1 MNISNFFIKRPIFAA
16 VISIIIFVIGALAY
30 FRLPLSEY
38 PEVVPPT
45 VVVRTSYP
53 GANPT
58 VIADTVASPLEQQIN
73 GVEGM
78 LYMFSQATADGV
90 MTLTITFGLGTD
102 LDKAQVQVQN
112 RVSQALPRLP
122 QEVQRLG
129 VTTEKTSPDLLMVVH
144 LESPDNRYDMLYLA
158 NLAILQVKDELGRL
172 PGVGN
177 VQVFGAGDFSMRVWL
192 NPNKLASHNLTA
204 TDVVQAIREQNV
216 QVAAGVL
223 GAPPTNTGSTAFQL
237 LVNTQGRLTTE
248 EEFGNIIVRAAKNGQ
263 ITRIRDLG
271 RVELGSSTYA
281 LRSLLD
287 NKPAAALPISQRP
300 GSNALETSQ
309 QVRDTME
316 RLKKSFPEGVD
327 YKIAYDPTVFVRESI
342 QAVGHTFVEALILV
356 VIVVLVFLQT
366 WRASVIPLLALPVSL
381 IGTFSI
387 MLALGFSLNTL
398 SLFGLVLAIGIVVD
412 DAIVVVENVER
423 NIALGLEP
431 HEATRRAM
439 EEVSGP
445 IVAIALVLCAVFVPT
460 AFIVGLS
467 GQFYKQFALTIAIS
481 TVISAFNSLTLS
493 PALAALLLKSHD
505 AKKDRFTRAID
516 FAFGWFFKLFNR
528 FFGRA
533 SGGYGKLVTHTL
545 RSSVIAVVVY
555 AGLVGLT
562 ILGFSRVPAGFV
574 PTQDKGY
581 LVSFAQLPNGATLD
595 RTEDVIRKMSDIA
608 LKHPGVQNAVAFPGL
623 SINGFTNSPNSGI
636 VFATLKPS
644 EERRSPGLSANAIAA
659 DLNKQYG
666 SIQEAFI
673 AIFPPPPVQ
682 GLGTVAGFKLYIE
695 DRAGMGLEPL
705 YKETTSTLQKGN
717 QTPGLIGVF
726 SSFDINVP
734 QIDSHVDRE
743 KAKTYGIPLG
753 DVFDTMQVYLGSLY
767 VNDFNRFGRTYQVN
781 VQAESPYRLQPEDI
795 SHLRTR
801 NLAGEMIPL
810 GSVVTVKPIFGPDR
824 VMHYN
829 GFPAAEINGAA
840 APGYSTGQSESAIAK
855 VLDDQLPNGMKY
867 EWTELTYQKILA
879 GNTMVYIFPLS
890 VFLVYLVLAAQYE
903 SWSLPLV
910 IILIVPMTLFSAIAG
925 VWLLNGDNNVFTQI
939 SLIVLVG
946 LACKNAILI
955 VEFAREKQLQ
965 EGMNRVDAVLEAC
978 RLRLRPIL
986 MTSLAF
992 TMGVIPLVLSSGA
1005 GSEMRRA
1012 IGVAVFFG
1020 MLGVTAFG
1028 LVLTPVFYVVIQR
1041 FVEGREIKKSP
1052 ASAGLRP
1059 SASVEA

>member
-223 GAPPTNTGSTAFQL
+223 GAPPTNSGSTAFQL

-248 EEFGNIIVRAAKNGQ
+248 EEFGNIIVRAAKDGQ

-300 GSNALETSQ
+300 GSNALQTSQ
-309 QVRDTME
+309 QVRETME

-327 YKIAYDPTVFVRESI
+327 YKIVYDPTVFVRESI
-342 QAVGHTFVEALILV
+342 HAVGHTFVEALILV
-356 VIVVLVFLQT
+356 VLVVLVFLQT
-366 WRASVIPLLALPVSL
+366 WRASIIPLLALPVSL

-423 NIALGLEP
+423 NIELGHEP

-493 PALAALLLKSHD
+493 PALAALLLKPRG
-505 AKKDRFTRAID
+505 AKKDRLTRAID
-516 FAFGWFFKLFNR
+516 FVLGWFFKLFNR

-545 RSSVIAVVVY
+545 RSTGIAVVVY
-555 AGLVGLT
+555 AGLIGLT
-562 ILGFSRVPAGFV
+562 IVGFSRVPTGFV

-595 RTEDVIRKMSDIA
+595 RTEDVIRRMSDIA

-644 EERRSPGLSANAIAA
+644 EERRSPELSANAIAA
-659 DLNKQYG
+659 DLNKQYA

-695 DRAGMGLEPL
+695 DRSGMGLESL
-705 YKETTSTLQKGN
+705 YKETSSTLQKGN
-717 QTPGLIGVF
+717 QTPGLAGVF

-781 VQAESPYRLQPEDI
+781 VQAESPYRLEPEDI
-795 SHLRTR
+795 NHLRTR

-810 GSVVTVKPIFGPDR
+810 GSVVTVKPIYGPDR

-840 APGYSTGQSESAIAK
+840 APGFSTGQSEAAIAK
-855 VLDDQLPNGMKY
+855 ILDGQLPNGMKY

-992 TMGVIPLVLSSGA
+992 TMGVIPLVLSTGA

-1028 LVLTPVFYVVIQR
+1028 LVLTPVFYVLVQR
-1041 FVEGREIKKSP
+1041 LVEGRETKKATARPDLSP
-1052 ASAGLRP
+1052 AT
-1059 SASVEA
+1059 SVEA

>member
-16 VISIIIFVIGALAY
+16 VISIVIFVIGALAY

-192 NPNKLASHNLTA
+192 NPNKLAAHNLTA

-248 EEFGNIIVRAAKNGQ
+248 EEFGNIIVRAAKDGQ

-287 NKPAAALPISQRP
+287 NKPAAALPVSQRP
-300 GSNALETSQ
+300 GSNALQTSQ
-309 QVRDTME
+309 QVRETME

-327 YKIAYDPTVFVRESI
+327 YKIVYDPTVFVRESI

-366 WRASVIPLLALPVSL
+366 WRASIIPLLALPVSL

-423 NIALGLEP
+423 NIALGHEP

-467 GQFYKQFALTIAIS
+467 GEFYKQFALTIAIS

-493 PALAALLLKSHD
+493 PALAALLLKPHG
-505 AKKDRFTRAID
+505 AKKDRVTRAID
-516 FAFGWFFKLFNR
+516 FVLGWFFKLFNR

-545 RSSVIAVVVY
+545 RSSAIAVVVY
-555 AGLVGLT
+555 AGLIGLT

-595 RTEDVIRKMSDIA
+595 RTEDVIRRMSDIA

-644 EERRSPGLSANAIAA
+644 EERKSPELSAKAIAA

-810 GSVVTVKPIFGPDR
+810 GSVVTVKPIYGPDR

-840 APGYSTGQSESAIAK
+840 APGFSTGQSESAIAK

-992 TMGVIPLVLSSGA
+992 TMGVIPLVLSTGA

-1028 LVLTPVFYVVIQR
+1028 LVLTPVFYVLVQR
-1041 FVEGREIKKSP
+1041 VVEGRESKKLVPSADLSP
-1052 ASAGLRP
+1052 AT
-1059 SASVEA
+1059 SVEA

>member
-248 EEFGNIIVRAAKNGQ
+248 EEFGNIIVRAAKDGQ

-327 YKIAYDPTVFVRESI
+327 YRIAYDPTVFVRESI

-381 IGTFSI
+381 VGTFSI

-445 IVAIALVLCAVFVPT
+445 IVAIALVLCAVFIPT

-493 PALAALLLKSHD
+493 PALAALLLKPHG
-505 AKKDRFTRAID
+505 AKKDRLTRAID
-516 FAFGWFFKLFNR
+516 FVLGWFFRLFNR

-545 RSSVIAVVVY
+545 RSSVIAVAVY
-555 AGLVGLT
+555 AGLIGLT
-562 ILGFSRVPAGFV
+562 ILGFSRVPTGFV

-595 RTEDVIRKMSDIA
+595 RTEDVIRRMSDIA

-644 EERRSPGLSANAIAA
+644 EERTSPELSANAIAA

-705 YKETTSTLQKGN
+705 YKETSSTLQKGN
-717 QTPGLIGVF
+717 QTPGLMGVF

-753 DVFDTMQVYLGSLY
+753 DAFDTMQVYLGSLY

-801 NLAGEMIPL
+801 NLAGQMIPL
-810 GSVVTVKPIFGPDR
+810 GSVVTVKPIYGPDR

-840 APGYSTGQSESAIAK
+840 APGFSTGQSEAAIAK

-925 VWLLNGDNNVFTQI
+925 VWLLKGDNNVFTQI

-992 TMGVIPLVLSSGA
+992 TMGVIPLVLSTGA

-1028 LVLTPVFYVVIQR
+1028 LVLTPVFYVLVQR
-1041 FVEGREIKKSP
+1041 LVEGRENKKTP
-1052 ASAGLRP
+1052 ASADLSP
-1059 SASVEA
+1059 ATSVEA